1 MEIMGD
7 FVLFFSLWFIHLPS
21 YVSVAVSKHMAL
33 CLAYETLVRMSKTKI
48 HPADEVCYRVVM
60 QLCGIHSQPL
70 VAVKVL
76 FEMKRCGITPNA
88 MTYGF
93 YNKAVLEAQW
103 PSNVSNSSQLMW
115 NKLR

>member
-1 MEIMGD
+1 MI
-7 FVLFFSLWFIHLPS
+7 FSQTFSLWFIHLPS
-21 YVSVAVSKHMAL
+21 YLSVASSKHMAL
-33 CLAYETLVRMSKTKI
+33 CLAYEMLVRMAKTGLQ
-48 HPADEVCYRVVM
+48 PADEVCYRVVM
-60 QLCGIHSQPL
+60 QLCGLYQQPV

-76 FEMKRCGITPNA
+76 FEMKRCGMTPNA
-88 MTYGF
+88 VTYGF

>member
-1 MEIMGD
+1 MSSLSALIKLACN
-7 FVLFFSLWFIHLPS
+7 FLF
-21 YVSVAVSKHMAL
+21 
-33 CLAYETLVRMSKTKI
+33 R
-48 HPADEVCYRVVM
+48 
-60 QLCGIHSQPL
+60 Q
-70 VAVKVL
+70 VL

-88 MTYGF
+88 ITYGF